1 MHNNSPLK
9 KASSRHAL
17 IFALL
22 CTAFLFFLH
31 LLPVNQ
37 LFIDPF
43 AEAIKNH
50 DITDVAFS
58 KFRNNAD
65 PSLFDERIM
74 ILNSERTDRS
84 EVATAIDFLTRHDA
98 AGVGV
103 DLIFDD
109 RGSVKVDSALSAAI
123 MRDNVVLG
131 YAFEEKKKGAG
142 SILGQESH
150 PYFSKSASKVGYVNL
165 ATNDGFSVRAFEPYH
180 VIEGVSQPSFAVQL
194 AKLLDTSVVT
204 DLEKRKHEIEWI
216 NFRRLQPGKINMRHP
231 INKYEATH
239 YAMETLEQFLKD
251 TAQYKKSSLENRLF
265 LIGFNG
271 EDETALSMHDRY
283 YTPLNEVYH
292 GRSLP
297 DMHGVV
303 VHANIISML
312 LDKDYI
318 NEVPEK
324 LLYVGGFFFFF
335 INYFIFVAL
344 ENKKLFAT
352 VPVVRVIQL
361 VQFVLLF
368 SGCILMITHFNIK
381 IGFILMITAVIL
393 SYELFEFYE
402 HKLEHRIQS
411 LFASKKSKPTNH
423 EH

>member
-1 MHNNSPLK
+1 MK
-9 KASSRHAL
+9 KASSIHAL

-58 KFRNNAD
+58 RFRNNAD
-65 PSLFDERIM
+65 PSLFDKRIM
-74 ILNSERTDRS
+74 ILNSERTDRA
-84 EVATAIDFLTRHDA
+84 EVAVTVDFLTRHGA

-103 DLIFDD
+103 DLLFDD
-109 RGSVKVDSALSAAI
+109 TDTTKADSALSVALQHK
-123 MRDNVVLG
+123 NVVLG
-131 YAFEEKKKGAG
+131 YIFEEAKKDGG
-142 SILGQESH
+142 SILRQESH
-150 PYFSKSASKVGYVNL
+150 PYFSKNAANSGYVNL
-165 ATNDGFSVRAFEPYH
+165 GTDDGFSVRAFEPYH
-180 VIEGVSQPSFAVQL
+180 VIASESKPSFAVSL
-194 AKLLDTSVVT
+194 AKMLDPSITE
-204 DLEKRKHEIEWI
+204 DLTQRAHDIEWI
-216 NFRRLQPGKINMRHP
+216 NFRRLQPGKINMRYP
-231 INKYEATH
+231 INKLEATH

-251 TAQYKKSSLENRLF
+251 TASYQNSSIENTLF

-271 EDETALSMHDRY
+271 EDEDAFSMHDRY

-324 LLYVGGFFFFF
+324 FLYLGGFFFFF

-352 VPVVRVIQL
+352 VPFVRVIQL

-368 SGCILMITHFNIK
+368 SFCIFMITHFNIK

-402 HKLEHRIQS
+402 HKLEHKIES
-411 LFASKKSKPTNH
+411 WLPTKKSKPTTH